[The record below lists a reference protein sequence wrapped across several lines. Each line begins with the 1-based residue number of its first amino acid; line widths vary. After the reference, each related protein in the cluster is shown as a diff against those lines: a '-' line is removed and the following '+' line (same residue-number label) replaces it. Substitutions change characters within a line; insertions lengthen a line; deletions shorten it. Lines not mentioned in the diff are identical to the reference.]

1 MKNGKTEL
9 VFILDR
15 SGSMAGLV
23 SDTIGG
29 FNSMIDSQK
38 RTKGDCLVTTVLFD
52 TRFTRLHDR
61 VPLQDVKPLTREDYV
76 PGGCTALLD
85 AMGDTIRHVAH
96 IHKYSR
102 REDVP
107 ENVLFVITTDGLEN
121 ASHRY
126 SAAEI
131 RKMVDHEQEKYGWQ
145 FLFLGANIDAF
156 SAAESI
162 GIRKEMTSNFMADSR
177 GMDLGFGSVDNAVRS
192 VRMSMPVAESW
203 KADVEADHARR
214 SGK

>member
-162 GIRKEMTSNFMADSR
+162 GIRKEMTSSFLADSR
-177 GMDLGFGSVDNAVRS
+177 GMASNFQSVDAAVAFARKGLS
-192 VRMSMPVAESW
+192 VDPSW
-203 KADVEADHARR
+203 RDSAMRDYEDRKN
-214 SGK
+214 

>member
-38 RTKGDCLVTTVLFD
+38 LTKGDCLVTTVLFD

-107 ENVLFVITTDGLEN
+107 ENVLFVITTDGPATSWPTAGEWTW
-121 ASHRY
+121 ASAPWTTP
-126 SAAEI
+126 SAASGCPCPW
-131 RKMVDHEQEKYGWQ
+131 RKAGKPTWRPTTPAAPGSDPCFGPVLRRVRKTRR
-145 FLFLGANIDAF
+145 FLQKLCPKQSFCF
-156 SAAESI
+156 FV
-162 GIRKEMTSNFMADSR
+162 K
-177 GMDLGFGSVDNAVRS
+177 AV
-192 VRMSMPVAESW
+192 V
-203 KADVEADHARR
+203 
-214 SGK
+214 